1 MFAYYN
7 TILFMHVCVYAS
19 IFLFV
24 PQSLI
29 TVFCSNS
36 LLCMHFTAP
45 FDFFNTH
52 KHNHT
57 TYMCLHMIHIFI
69 SMYIILHNVL
79 SSLYLHFSAY
89 LADHRPI

>member
-7 TILFMHVCVYAS
+7 TILFMYVCVYAS

-52 KHNHT
+52 NHT
-57 TYMCLHMIHIFI
+57 TYVCLHMIHIFI
-69 SMYIILHNVL
+69 SM
-79 SSLYLHFSAY
+79 
-89 LADHRPI
+89 